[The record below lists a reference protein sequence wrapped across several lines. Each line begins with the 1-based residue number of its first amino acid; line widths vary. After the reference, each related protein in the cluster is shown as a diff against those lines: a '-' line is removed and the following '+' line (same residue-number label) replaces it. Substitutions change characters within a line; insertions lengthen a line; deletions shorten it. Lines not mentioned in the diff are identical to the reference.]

1 VGTTDAESAA
11 VESAAAVESTATMTA
26 AAMTAAAVTTP
37 TGSHVVRW
45 DETQRQ
51 DCEEGAED
59 FGSSCHDS
67 LRFKLPDAVRN

>member
-11 VESAAAVESTATMTA
+11 VVESAATVESTATMTA
-26 AAMTAAAVTTP
+26 AMTTP
-37 TGSHVVRW
+37 MGSRVVRW
-45 DETQRQ
+45 AKTQRQ
-51 DCEEGAED
+51 DRKKGAED

>member
-1 VGTTDAESAA
+1 
-11 VESAAAVESTATMTA
+11 VESAATVESTATMTA

-37 TGSHVVRW
+37 MGSRVERW

-51 DCEEGAED
+51 DREKGAED

-67 LRFKLPDAVRN
+67 LRFRLPDAVRN